1 MVRQIGHIG
10 SLAHRGFA
18 AVDLENG
25 AAKVSRV
32 CRMGLRVRRR
42 IRWKIVKLSSLVF
55 NWLLLLLDLGGK
67 HA

>member
-25 AAKVSRV
+25 AAGDKISRV
-32 CRMGLRVRRR
+32 CRMVVCEA
-42 IRWKIVKLSSLVF
+42 WIVNLPPLLLD
-55 NWLLLLLDLGGK
+55 WLLLLLDLRVERV
-67 HA
+67 